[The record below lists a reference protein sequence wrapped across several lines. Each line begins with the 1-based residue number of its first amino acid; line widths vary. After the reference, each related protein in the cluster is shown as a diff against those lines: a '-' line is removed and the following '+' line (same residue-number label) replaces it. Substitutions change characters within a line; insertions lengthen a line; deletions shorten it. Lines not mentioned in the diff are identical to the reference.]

1 VVLQAK
7 SSVILFLIGFAGLF
21 ACSNEN
27 TISTVSLEDAG
38 VLPSIHG
45 EKIRALIS
53 DSGVTRYRLITE
65 IWDIYSNIPEPHWF
79 FPERIHLEILDSLF
93 QMETY
98 VEADTAYFHEKKELW
113 QLKGNVHV
121 QNLKGEKFTTSEL
134 FWNQQESAN
143 SLQSIYSD
151 SLVYIETDSC
161 FVTSR
166 GIRANQ
172 SMTKYHLYDNFAEM
186 AIKENA
192 LDQPVDSSQINRT
205 DDDFI
210 P

>member
-7 SSVILFLIGFAGLF
+7 SSVILLLIGFAGLF

-27 TISTVSLEDAG
+27 TISTVSLEDVG

-45 EKIRALIS
+45 EKIQALIS

-65 IWDIYSNIPEPHWF
+65 TWDIYSNIPEPYWF
-79 FPERIHLEILDSLF
+79 FPNRVYLEILDSLF

-98 VEADTAYFHEKKELW
+98 IEADTAYFYEKKELW

-134 FWNQQESAN
+134 FLDQQESAN

-172 SMTKYHLYDNFAEM
+172 SMTKYHLYDSFVEM

-205 DDDFI
+205 DNDFI